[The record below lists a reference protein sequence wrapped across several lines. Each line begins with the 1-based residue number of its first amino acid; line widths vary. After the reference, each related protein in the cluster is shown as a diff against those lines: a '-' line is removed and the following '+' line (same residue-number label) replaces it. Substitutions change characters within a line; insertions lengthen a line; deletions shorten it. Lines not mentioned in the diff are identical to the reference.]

1 MRERG
6 GSAADR
12 FPRVGLA
19 RPIGSLSSDPASGAA
34 MPADLF
40 IAQSRN
46 SRLQRF
52 PTRLAIRRLFRRRSR
67 SQLRTSPRYSS
78 EDHPGSLAADQSAR
92 RGPCLCP
99 ILTLGVS
106 NPARTMARSL
116 RPPADPLEPGP
127 GRRLSTPPPRSRW
140 SRSRRGPPADPACD
154 LRSDASSRGAASR
167 DRDWS
172 PATNKESEASRFR
185 HTALL
190 ARQGPG

>member
-1 MRERG
+1 MQERG
-6 GSAADR
+6 GIAADR

-19 RPIGSLSSDPASGAA
+19 RPIGSLNSDPASGAA
-34 MPADLF
+34 MPTPLF
-40 IAQSRN
+40 IAISRN
-46 SRLQRF
+46 SSEWRSVSC
-52 PTRLAIRRLFRRRSR
+52 LAAARERARSKHH
-67 SQLRTSPRYSS
+67 QNTPRYSS

-127 GRRLSTPPPRSRW
+127 GRRLSTPPPRSRL
-140 SRSRRGPPADPACD
+140 SRSRRWRPANPACD

-167 DRDWS
+167 DRIS